1 MKKSIKKKLGELE
14 LYILLLPLVIWYAL
28 FAYKPML
35 GLVIAFKDYN
45 LFKGISGS
53 DWVGLA
59 NFKAF
64 LTSPYFYTTFKNTI
78 VLGLYSLLI
87 VFPFSIVLALM
98 LNEIKKKYFKS
109 FVQTVTFIPYFIS
122 VVVAAGILINMLSP
136 SIGVVNF
143 IIEKL
148 GFEKQYFMAQPE
160 KFRAIFTSLSIWKE
174 GGFNAIVYLAALAGI
189 DASLYEAADMDGA
202 NKWKKLIHITV
213 PSIMPTIII
222 MFILKIGVILNVSFE
237 TVLLLYQPATYSTS
251 DVISTYVYRTGL
263 LSQDF
268 GLATAVG
275 LFNAIL
281 AFLLVYGANKL
292 SKKFTETSLW

>member
-1 MKKSIKKKLGELE
+1 MKKIIEKKFRESE
-14 LYILLLPLVIWYAL
+14 LYILLLPLILWYVF

-35 GLVIAFKDYN
+35 GLVIAFQDYN
-45 LFKGISGS
+45 LFKGVSGS

-59 NFKAF
+59 NFKNF
-64 LTSPYFYTTFKNTI
+64 LNSPSFYTTFKNTI
-78 VLGLYSLLI
+78 MLGLYSIVI
-87 VFPFSIVLALM
+87 VFPFSIVVALM
-98 LNEIKKKYFKS
+98 LNEVKNKFFRS

-122 VVVAAGILINMLSP
+122 VVVGAGILINMLSP
-136 SIGVVNF
+136 SVGVVNF
-143 IIEKL
+143 IIERL
-148 GFEKQYFMAQPE
+148 GFDKQYFIAQPE
-160 KFRAIFTSLSIWKE
+160 YFRGIYTSLNIWKE

-189 DASLYEAADMDGA
+189 DESLYEAADMDGA
-202 NKWKKLIHITV
+202 NKLKKLIHITI

-263 LSQDF
+263 ITQDF

-275 LFNAIL
+275 LFNAVL
-281 AFLLVYGANKL
+281 AFLLVYGTNKL
-292 SKKFTETSLW
+292 SKKFTETSL